1 MAFIKDPTYITD
13 KMQSDKLQFYQILD
27 NDGKT
32 IIDENDDKEIG
43 VDEATKRVSDIFE
56 RIRGTF
62 IVKLS
67 NKNKSEKATGGSIRN
82 LTFTT
87 KINENGTT
95 TPVQGIGAI
104 NSNTI
109 AEIEAKLEEKYAQKF
124 ESFKREQDLLRRI
137 EKLEE
142 EKQEPDMLEKYAPYI
157 QGLFGLINQAPGVP
171 LNGSP
176 NINGPAES
184 NPIHSRI
191 NAAIK
196 ILYAN
201 DKNFVNN
208 LEKLADIA
216 QNKPLV
222 YAIAIEKLKEY

>member
-1 MAFIKDPTYITD
+1 MAFVKDHTFIID
-13 KMQSDKLQFYQILD
+13 KMQAEKLPFYQVLD

-32 IIDENDDKEIG
+32 IIDENDDKETG
-43 VDEATKRVSDIFE
+43 VDEASRRLLDLFD

-62 IVKLS
+62 TVKLS
-67 NKNKSEKATGGSIRN
+67 NKTKADKATGGAVRN
-82 LTFTT
+82 LTLVT
-87 KINENGTT
+87 KINETT
-95 TPVQGIGAI
+95 PATPVQGIGAI
-104 NSNTI
+104 NSNAI